1 MLVSQTVIHY
11 KLLELSISVGV
22 KIHSY
27 NEWDKLKQV
36 VVGSALHANWP
47 SNDPVFSKESEK
59 TSWTA
64 TPVPSGPVPDWVIR
78 DTERD
83 LEKLCVV
90 LEDFGVDVLRPNEM
104 NFVAREGMYNYCPRD
119 RLLIAGEKVVDPAM
133 MYPCRDQEIEAL
145 DFIANS
151 DAVTIGMPRD
161 SGMTLDAANICRL
174 GDTWLYLESPS
185 GNKNAAKWLQ
195 EQFPEI
201 DIQVVNFYSGVH
213 IDSTIVP
220 LNDHTVM
227 LNAKRVTPEN
237 CPKVFDDWDKI
248 WIDDCAARTFHH
260 YPYASKWIGMNCL
273 SVDSSTVIVDNLQK
287 KIITLLEKKNFD
299 VIPLE
304 LRHSRTLGGGFH
316 CVTLDT
322 WRQND

>member
-1 MLVSQTVIHY
+1 VDINV
-11 KLLELSISVGV
+11 
-22 KIHSY
+22 HSY

-47 SNDPVFSKESEK
+47 SNDSVFSKESEK

-64 TPVPSGPVPDWVIR
+64 TPVPSGPVPDWVVR

-83 LEKLCVV
+83 LEKLCIV
-90 LEDFGVDVLRPNEM
+90 LEDLGVDVLRPNEM
-104 NFVAREGMYNYCPRD
+104 DFVTREGMYNYCPRD
-119 RLLIAGEKVVDPAM
+119 RLLVAGEKVVDPAM

-145 DFIANS
+145 DFVA
-151 DAVTIGMPRD
+151 DFADVVKMPRN

-185 GNKNAAKWLQ
+185 GNRNAANWLK

-227 LNAKRVTPEN
+227 LNAQRVTEEN
-237 CPKVFDDWDKI
+237 CPAVFDEWDKI
-248 WIDDCAARTFHH
+248 WIDDCAARAFYR

>member
-1 MLVSQTVIHY
+1 LQT
-11 KLLELSISVGV
+11 
-22 KIHSY
+22 KIHSF
-27 NEWDKLKQV
+27 NEWDRLQQV
-36 VVGSALHANWP
+36 IVGSALNANWP
-47 SNDPVFSKESEK
+47 INDPVFSKESEK

-64 TPVPSGPVPDWVIR
+64 SPVPAGPVPNWIIKE
-78 DTERD
+78 TECD
-83 LEKLCVV
+83 LEKLCET
-90 LEDFGVDVLRPNEM
+90 LESVGVDVLRPHELD
-104 NFVAREGMYNYCPRD
+104 FVSRDGMYNYCPRD
-119 RLLIAGEKVVDPAM
+119 RLLIAGKKVVDPAM

-145 DFIANS
+145 NF
-151 DAVTIGMPRD
+151 VTDSHADIIVMPRN
-161 SGMTLDAANICRL
+161 SEMTLDAANICRL

-185 GNKNAAKWLQ
+185 GNKQAATWLQ
-195 EQFPEI
+195 DQFPHINIEI
-201 DIQVVNFYSGVH
+201 CNFYSGVH

-227 LNAKRVTPEN
+227 LNAQRVTPEN
-237 CPKVFDDWDKI
+237 CPKIFDDWDKI
-248 WIDDCAARTFHH
+248 WIEDCTARAFHR